1 MMTVRDHLKRNS
13 NTRKQSFCGVFSGG
27 YKDYVEWQNL
37 FDSGD
42 NRILRGALV
51 HVLPRYELQNT
62 RKQSF
67 CGVFS
72 DGSIDY
78 VERQRS
84 NGSGG
89 NKILKGT
96 LEHMLLQ
103 C

>member
-1 MMTVRDHLKRNS
+1 MAMIKWQWGQQNIERDTL
-13 NTRKQSFCGVFSGG
+13 
-27 YKDYVEWQNL
+27 E
-37 FDSGD
+37 
-42 NRILRGALV
+42 
-51 HVLPRYELQNT
+51 HVLLWYDLQNT

-89 NKILKGT
+89 NRILKGA
-96 LEHMLLQ
+96 LEHVLLW
-103 C
+103 